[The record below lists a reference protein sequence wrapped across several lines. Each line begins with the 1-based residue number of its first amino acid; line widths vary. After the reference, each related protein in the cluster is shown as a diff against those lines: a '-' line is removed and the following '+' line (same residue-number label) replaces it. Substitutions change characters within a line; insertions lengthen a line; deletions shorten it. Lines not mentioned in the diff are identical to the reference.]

1 MWGFTA
7 LPYEPPLLPDIRLI
21 SAQLPP
27 QKVLSICGTQNSM
40 LMISKGY
47 SQRNPIHYDYFSFP
61 AQVCFSANWDFSPS
75 LSLFSLGS
83 ILLGKQSST
92 ELSATTRTFHTSAIH
107 HGSHQPRVTTEHSKC
122 DCRTELF
129 YFLFNLNLNSHMW
142 LVVVALN
149 SAIPETD
156 HNYLILCIWLCSQ
169 GFQWPQAASTA
180 SLYPPHPWS
189 QGAFCSVGPRFLCSW
204 CSALI
209 LVPPFT
215 VILGDCVDDNIKNP
229 ISLTNVY
236 WACSTYQGLVSVLP
250 SHSITSWPSKI
261 YVPLLAC

>member
-7 LPYEPPLLPDIRLI
+7 LPYEPPLLPDARLI

-83 ILLGKQSST
+83 TLLDKQSST
-92 ELSATTRTFHTSAIH
+92 GLSAAPRTFHTSAIH

-149 SAIPETD
+149 SAIPETG

-169 GFQWPQAASTA
+169 GFQWPQAASMA

-189 QGAFCSVGPRFLCSW
+189 PGAFCSVGPRFLCSRH
-204 CSALI
+204 SALI
-209 LVPPFT
+209 LVPP
-215 VILGDCVDDNIKNP
+215 
-229 ISLTNVY
+229 SLSF
-236 WACSTYQGLVSVLP
+236 WG
-250 SHSITSWPSKI
+250 IM
-261 YVPLLAC
+261 